1 VRNKN
6 VQRREFNTGMGMNIM
21 CRIKT
26 EAAITM
32 EMKRMFRRKRDV
44 ASKRN

>member
-1 VRNKN
+1 MN
-6 VQRREFNTGMGMNIM
+6 VQRREVNTGMGMNM
-21 CRIKT
+21 TCRIKT

-44 ASKRN
+44 ASNGN